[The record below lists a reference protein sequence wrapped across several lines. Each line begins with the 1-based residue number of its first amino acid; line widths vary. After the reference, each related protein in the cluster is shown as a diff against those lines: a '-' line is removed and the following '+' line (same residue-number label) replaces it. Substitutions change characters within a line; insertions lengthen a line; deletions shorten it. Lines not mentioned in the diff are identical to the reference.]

1 MEIRELRYI
10 LAIAKHQNLTK
21 AAEELFISQ
30 SALTKFLHK
39 YEEENNLTLFIK
51 VGNRFILSENGKVF
65 VKKADEILRMHD
77 LFVREPLIV
86 KVVVSK
92 NLYSCFDRLSDIVL
106 YLT

>member
-1 MEIRELRYI
+1 MEIRKLRYI

-65 VKKADEILRMHD
+65 VKRRM
-77 LFVREPLIV
+77 
-86 KVVVSK
+86 K
-92 NLYSCFDRLSDIVL
+92 YCGCMTCLSGNSEL
-106 YLT
+106 

>member
-77 LFVREPLIV
+77 LFYSGSVVKTKIQAFYNEPISVAELGR
-86 KVVVSK
+86 
-92 NLYSCFDRLSDIVL
+92 CPR
-106 YLT
+106 

>member
-65 VKKADEILRMHD
+65 VKKADEILRMH
-77 LFVREPLIV
+77 IV
-86 KVVVSK
+86 VQ
-92 NLYSCFDRLSDIVL
+92 LSRQKFKHFIMNR
-106 YLT
+106 YL